1 MTYSFCKWTFFC
13 QYWRRSV
20 GIDPV
25 EGGQQHKGHFY
36 HFVLVRED
44 LPAHHLDPGH
54 SSLEYLKKLYSVQ
67 QHAQEAPIGSQ
78 TQGVDGLW
86 WKRWKLMPKIL
97 NLWFFLKYVYFSVYA
112 QSFFPIN
119 LAPIFPTSNW
129 NFELLECHRAIIFF
143 AAVIYMF
150 CHCAYEISWPS
161 MKNCGPDRA
170 AKFIF
175 FRWKAIFRYTTFES
189 CRDHNFSS
197 IGSRNFVC
205 TISIH
210 IPTHSKKNCSRTLR
224 R

>member
-1 MTYSFCKWTFFC
+1 MNIFLSILKTKCGYWPCGGRATTQRSFLLLCTCPWGPPST
-13 QYWRRSV
+13 
-20 GIDPV
+20 
-25 EGGQQHKGHFY
+25 
-36 HFVLVRED
+36 
-44 LPAHHLDPGH
+44 
-54 SSLEYLKKLYSVQ
+54 SSGSWAQLTGVPEEAVQ
-67 QHAQEAPIGSQ
+67 QHAQEAPIGSP

-210 IPTHSKKNCSRTLR
+210 IPTHSKKKML
-224 R
+224 